1 MTAKSGQTHRPEL
14 GPEALHQA
22 EVNAKWRVGEVVLG
36 VHEPNPRVTLQLHC
50 GDVVIQENQRRVGA
64 RRRAFNEARFS
75 RRQLVLG
82 PSLLSLGPRPR
93 LFFPSRWVAY
103 LFRVRFP
110 FRVWDPLKRSISIP
124 ALLHGAV
131 ARRL

>member
-22 EVNAKWRVGEVVLG
+22 EVTAKWRVGEVVLG

-82 PSLLSLGPRPR
+82 PSLLSLDY
-93 LFFPSRWVAY
+93 FFHRDGWHICFAY
-103 LFRVRFP
+103 VSLSASGI
-110 FRVWDPLKRSISIP
+110 L
-124 ALLHGAV
+124 
-131 ARRL
+131 